1 MAYPRKYSHDFID
14 ATIQQVTALRDSG
27 HRGPITAVA
36 RELNLDRRLVQEWI
50 SKTRTPSATP
60 PAPPD
65 PPPPQ
70 PAEDPAPAL
79 LPAELLHCRTC
90 QQPMTNTRD
99 GNRLVYQCPGNC
111 RRHGLDAVVV
121 ADTLGRA
128 ILRHAPAIVTAPG
141 QPKSTNLAA
150 AQAGRIL
157 ARVTAGS
164 TATDLRFTW
173 RTVPAPTPGQP
184 GPAFAE
190 RLRSARALAGT
201 DPQRARET
209 LREALATADPTTTE
223 PTHADAAHLYA
234 ELLTRLGNPA
244 AAIRWAGSARHSRAH
259 LHGPS
264 ARSTL
269 AAVHTLATAH
279 RQAGH
284 HQRAY
289 HAYRH
294 LADQLTATAGPD
306 AHPTLVIQATL
317 ALVLRD
323 LGHCGAAR
331 RLLANTITAHRRTCP
346 HHPATA
352 RMLHHLHE
360 MWQHCAQREH
370 DHPDIELGTADEQRQ
385 HGQTGAKNVWRS
397 VGHVSGR

>member
-36 RELNLDRRLVQEWI
+36 RELNLDRRLVQQWI
-50 SKTRTPSATP
+50 SKTRTASAIP
-60 PAPPD
+60 PAPPAPP

-70 PAEDPAPAL
+70 PAGDPPPVL
-79 LPAELLHCRTC
+79 LAAELLHCRTC
-90 QQPMTNTRD
+90 EQLMTSTPA
-99 GNRLVYQCPGNC
+99 GNRLVYQCPDNC
-111 RRHGLDAVVV
+111 RRHGLDAALV
-121 ADTLGRA
+121 ADTIGRA
-128 ILRHAPAIVTAPG
+128 ILRHTPAIVTAPG

-150 AQAGRIL
+150 VHAGRVL
-157 ARVTAGS
+157 ARITVGS

-173 RTVPAPTPGQP
+173 RAAPAPTPGQP
-184 GPAFAE
+184 GPALAE
-190 RLRSARALAGT
+190 RLRSARSLAAT

-209 LREALATADPTTTE
+209 LREALATADPTTAD
-223 PTHADAAHLYA
+223 PTHADAAQLYA

-244 AAIRWAGSARHSRAH
+244 AAIRWAGSAHHSRAN

-264 ARSTL
+264 AWSTL

-284 HQRAY
+284 NQRAY

-294 LADQLTATAGPD
+294 LADQLITTVGPD
-306 AHPTLVIQATL
+306 AHPTLAIKATL

-331 RLLANTITAHRRTCP
+331 RLLADTITTHLRAHP

-352 RMLHHLHE
+352 RMLQHLHE
-360 MWQHCAQREH
+360 MWQQCEDRGHT
-370 DHPDIELGTADEQRQ
+370 HPDIESDPGGSQRQ
-385 HGQTGAKNVWRS
+385 HSQAGN
-397 VGHVSGR
+397 